1 MDKDNQTVALALF
14 SGGLDSILACRVITG
29 QNIRVIALKFV
40 TPFFDYE
47 LLEDREGYRRRI
59 FEKYGIEV
67 EVLDISAAYLEM
79 LAAPP
84 HGYGKHF
91 NPCVDCK
98 IMMIREAK
106 SLMAR
111 YGASFIITGEVVGQ
125 RPMSQRKDTLRIIER
140 DSETDA
146 ILLRPLCA
154 RSQKPTRVEEEGIVD
169 RERLPNFSGR
179 GRTDQMEL
187 AAQFGISDYP
197 SPAGGCLLT
206 DPILSRRIRR
216 LYEEQGPVSIDNI
229 RFLMVGRQFRLP
241 GGGWLAMGRRQGE
254 NRQVLERRR
263 PGDLVL
269 KLVDRPGP
277 TALLRY
283 PGGEEDILL
292 AAALVARY
300 GKKVS
305 GKGDEAEVKVQD
317 DHGESLKTV
326 LPLADEEFSSWLI

>member
-1 MDKDNQTVALALF
+1 MNKNNQTVALALF
-14 SGGLDSILACRVITG
+14 SGGLDSILACRVIAG

-47 LLEDREGYRRRI
+47 LLQDREGYRQRI
-59 FEKYGIEV
+59 LEKYGIEV

-106 SLMAR
+106 SLMTR

-140 DSETDA
+140 DSATDA

-154 RSQKPTRVEEEGIVD
+154 RSQKPTRVEEAGIVD

-254 NRQVLERRR
+254 NRQILERRR
-263 PGDLVL
+263 PGDLVV

-277 TALLRY
+277 TALLRF

-305 GKGDEAEVKVQD
+305 GKGPQAEVTVQD
-317 DHGESLKTV
+317 DDGESLRTV